1 MNRTPYPTDLTDP
14 QWERLEPFVPPAKP
28 GGRPRTV
35 DVREVLNAY
44 FYLLRA
50 GCAWRMLPHD
60 FPPWRTVYSCV
71 RRWRLDGAWERLH
84 ERLREEVRLAE
95 GRPAQPSAAIL
106 DSQTVKVA
114 DCHAGLKGYDGGKK
128 NQRPQAAPAGGH
140 AGAGPGRAG
149 DAGQHHRLG
158 RGRDAAAGG
167 AAPVAAAAA
176 HLGGQ

>member
-35 DVREVLNAY
+35 DVREVRNAY

-50 GCAWRMLPHD
+50 GCAWRLLPHD
-60 FPPWRTVYSCV
+60 FPPWSTVYSCV

-95 GRPAQPSAAIL
+95 GRPSQPSAAVL
-106 DSQTVKVA
+106 DSQTVKVG

-140 AGAGPGRAG
+140 AGAGAGRAG
-149 DAGQHHRLG
+149 HPGQRHRLG
-158 RGRDAAAGG
+158 RGRDAAA
-167 AAPVAAAAA
+167 
-176 HLGGQ
+176 